1 MDKINRIKN
10 ERNEEINKKL
20 WIFKETRWRY
30 KEENKV
36 NWIYIYLVFG

>member
-20 WIFKETRWRY
+20 WTSKETRWRH

-36 NWIYIYLVFG
+36 NWTYTHLASG